1 MRSRTTRP
9 SNAIDLDRAL
19 EGRLD
24 RRDAPVRVALAH
36 ACVLRRPAGPPGQPH
51 AALRHG
57 RQEPLPEC
65 ERRAPTA
72 TDGSAT
78 AINES
83 DTGGPAR
90 SCSTFFGSVFP
101 NCRPIAATCS
111 DPTTATATP
120 PGPSVFKAS
129 WHLCARI
136 SDRSAPIVSRAAR
149 NAAAAAVADGR
160 PIIILRGPA
169 LYNRV
174 DGASSRVEIVGV
186 DRRQRQPA
194 RPRARRR
201 HCSPKRTRTPSKPDN
216 RPGGAC
222 C

>member
-9 SNAIDLDRAL
+9 SKLHETLDRAL
-19 EGRLD
+19 EGLLH
-24 RRDAPVRVALAH
+24 RRDPRRVAALPPR
-36 ACVLRRPAGPPGQPH
+36 CTSRRPPAAPPRP
-51 AALRHG
+51 ATWPRFG
-57 RQEPLPEC
+57 RGGRKRCPSASG
-65 ERRAPTA
+65 APTA

-149 NAAAAAVADGR
+149 NAAAR
-160 PIIILRGPA
+160 PP
-169 LYNRV
+169 
-174 DGASSRVEIVGV
+174 
-186 DRRQRQPA
+186 PM
-194 RPRARRR
+194 ARRR
-201 HCSPKRTRTPSKPDN
+201 HQRPAPSLSHRWRLSGYPDCRR
-216 RPGGAC
+216 RPASTK
-222 C
+222 

>member
-1 MRSRTTRP
+1 MLSRTTRP
-9 SNAIDLDRAL
+9 SNSIDLDRAFDGL
-19 EGRLD
+19 LD
-24 RRDAPVRVALAH
+24 RRDAPVRVVALAH
-36 ACVLRRPAGPPGQPH
+36 DVHLVDRRQASG
-51 AALRHG
+51 
-57 RQEPLPEC
+57 
-65 ERRAPTA
+65 APTA

-120 PGPSVFKAS
+120 PGPSVLRAS

-149 NAAAAAVADGR
+149 NAAAAAVADGA
-160 PIIILRGPA
+160 PSSSAASA
-169 LYNRV
+169 LVITSMAPLLLSRLSASTGARTT
-174 DGASSRVEIVGV
+174 DKASASSSSEVPPEKNAYSLQA
-186 DRRQRQPA
+186 RQ
-194 RPRARRR
+194 
-201 HCSPKRTRTPSKPDN
+201 
-216 RPGGAC
+216 
-222 C
+222 